1 LGSQGI
7 FHPHIHA
14 LVADGVF
21 SESGAFCVLPA
32 TPSQLLVQQLRHAV
46 LSYLVEEGQ
55 QVHVNVDEQLTP
67 TNDRMSS
74 TDIHTYGISSPSV
87 INRHQI

>member
-1 LGSQGI
+1 MGSQGI

-67 TNDRMSS
+67 TFANDRNEYLA
-74 TDIHTYGISSPSV
+74 DIQNLHERCRVFET
-87 INRHQI
+87 